1 MNKIESTAKQ
11 RVDEIKISLYHHRR
25 LDAVSECYNKKNSK
39 FICFAGLLSIGIRPG
54 KKYGSADD
62 TALNVI

>member
-11 RVDEIKISLYHHRR
+11 KVDEIKIFLYFHRR
-25 LDAVSECYNKKNSK
+25 LDAVSECYNKKIVNS
-39 FICFAGLLSIGIRPG
+39 FVLPAYYLSAYGQV

-62 TALNVI
+62 TAFNVI